1 MGKKQMSSFQPE
13 PLDLVIAIIATFGL
27 PILSWYIY
35 TAIGAL
41 PVLVIYYGIFCI
53 GVRKWRYGNTG
64 YEIEEGSIIGQFK
77 GYVTIPFIIALVAQI
92 GLIID
97 SWIVVE
103 RVTNSTLVGFLG
115 TLLLW
120 APINAFSEQLS
131 WLYVF
136 ESFSEFWDE
145 KTKRWLGIA
154 IGVLLYVTYIGLIHA
169 LFWGRFLLGSAS
181 VSPFTEIFF
190 VLQFV
195 VSLCYLIIYRQSRSM
210 WPIGIIHFL
219 LNFTSVLF
227 SGYSMLPY
235 LIR

>member
-1 MGKKQMSSFQPE
+1 MEKKMSQLQPE
-13 PLDLVIAIIATFGL
+13 PIDLVIAIIAALGL
-27 PILSWYIY
+27 PVLSWYLY

-41 PVLVIYYGIFCI
+41 PVLIIYYGIFCI

-64 YEIEEGSIIGQFK
+64 YEVKKGSIISQFRT
-77 GYVTIPFIIALVAQI
+77 YATIPFIIALMAQI

-97 SWIVVE
+97 SWIIVE
-103 RVTNSTLVGFLG
+103 RVSNSTLLGFLG

-145 KTKRWLGIA
+145 KMKRGIGTA

-169 LFWGRFLLGSAS
+169 LFWGRFLLGSAN

-190 VLQFV
+190 LLQFV
-195 VSLCYLIIYRQSRSM
+195 VSLCYLIIYKQSKSM